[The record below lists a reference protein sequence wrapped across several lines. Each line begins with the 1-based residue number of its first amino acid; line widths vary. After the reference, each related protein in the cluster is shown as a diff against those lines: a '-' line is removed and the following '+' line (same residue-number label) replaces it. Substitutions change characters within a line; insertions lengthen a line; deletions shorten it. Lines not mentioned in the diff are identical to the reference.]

1 MKKLNNFIEKY
12 RFMLLFFIVSSILI
26 HLALFTKDI
35 LTADVLLNANYYDG
49 YSWEVSLG
57 RFGLYIFGLLK
68 GFMVFK
74 DLEIFLS
81 IILFGISSV
90 LLLDLFTIKNK
101 VVQTLSLLVISSSPI
116 VSATLLFHYCALPY
130 SFAFLCGV
138 LSIYLLANSQNKI
151 IKYLLPIFLICTS
164 LSLYQA
170 YLAVPVTLIA
180 LYSIKRIFDNKF
192 IWKDLLIPLLI
203 TLLGTIFYFILMK
216 ISLLIF
222 QVDMSS
228 YRGANSFSLSTIFDI
243 PKRIIDCYLSFYQ
256 YYFSDKIVNNGNL
269 SINIYNIFFLGI
281 ILISIILSAIK
292 NKLSWKYNLL
302 FTFLIICLPLCVN
315 VISIILPDTSL
326 QLLMSSGYLLF
337 IIFFGYLI
345 SDNKI
350 LTILGCIILILIVRG
365 YLIQDQATYQT
376 LDNTY
381 RKTYEVAN
389 DIKDEMIETNC
400 RQLMIVG
407 NLQENNLDIS
417 SLTYGFV
424 SNYPLFWEEYSNLK
438 NGWERFMKYYV
449 GYSISFVNEEQY
461 NQILNSSKFKK
472 MKSYPNSMIVD
483 NILVIKFAN

>member
-1 MKKLNNFIEKY
+1 MKKLNSFIEKY
-12 RFMLLFFIVSSILI
+12 RFILIFFIVSSMVI
-26 HLALFTKDI
+26 HLPLFTKDI

-49 YSWEVSLG
+49 YSWEISLG
-57 RFGLYIFGLLK
+57 RFGLYIFGFLK

-74 DLEIFLS
+74 ELEIFLA
-81 IILFGISSV
+81 IVLLGISSI
-90 LLLDLFTIKNK
+90 LLIDLFNIKNK
-101 VVQTLSLLVISSSPI
+101 IIQTVNLLVISSSPI

-130 SFAFLCGV
+130 SFAFLCGI
-138 LSIYLLANSQNKI
+138 LSVYLFVKSKNNI

-170 YLAVPVTLIA
+170 YLAVPVTLIV
-180 LYSIKRIFDNKF
+180 LYSIKRIFEHTF
-192 IWKDLLIPLLI
+192 SWKDLFIPLLI
-203 TLLGTIFYFILMK
+203 TLLGTIFYFIFMK

-243 PKRIIDCYLSFYQ
+243 PKRITDCYLSFYQ
-256 YYFSDKIVNNGNL
+256 YYFSDSIVTNSNL

-281 ILISIILSAIK
+281 SLISIILSAIK
-292 NKLSWKYNLL
+292 NKLSWRHNLL
-302 FTFLIICLPLCVN
+302 LTFLIICLPLCVN

-337 IIFFGYLI
+337 IVFFGYLI
-345 SDNKI
+345 TDNKI
-350 LTILGCIILILIVRG
+350 LTVFGCIILILIIRG
-365 YLIQDQATYQT
+365 YIIQSQATYQT

-381 RKTYEVAN
+381 RKTYEVAS
-389 DIKDEMIETNC
+389 DIKDEMIETNS
-400 RQLMIVG
+400 RQLMIIG
-407 NLQENNLDIS
+407 NPEENNLDIS
-417 SLTYGFV
+417 SFNYGFV
-424 SNYPLFWEEYSNLK
+424 SNYPLFWEEYSNLR

-449 GYSISFVNEEQY
+449 GYSITFVNEEQY

-472 MKSYPNSMIVD
+472 MKSYPDSMIVD

>member
-1 MKKLNNFIEKY
+1 MKKLNSFIEKY
-12 RFMLLFFIVSSILI
+12 RFMLLLFIISSILI

-49 YSWEVSLG
+49 YSWEISLG

-74 DLEIFLS
+74 ELEIFLS
-81 IILFGISSV
+81 IVLFGISSI
-90 LLLDLFTIKNK
+90 LLLDLFNIKNK
-101 VVQTLSLLVISSSPI
+101 VIQAISLLVISSSPI
-116 VSATLLFHYCALPY
+116 VSATLLFHYCSLPY
-130 SFAFLCGV
+130 SFAFLCSV
-138 LSIYLLANSQNKI
+138 LSIYLLVKSKNKI

-170 YLAVPVTLIA
+170 YLAVPVTLIV
-180 LYSIKRIFDNKF
+180 LYSIKRIFDHTF
-192 IWKDLLIPLLI
+192 SWKDLLNSLLVA
-203 TLLGTIFYFILMK
+203 LLGTILYFILMK

-256 YYFSDKIVNNGNL
+256 YYFSDKIVNNSNL

-281 ILISIILSAIK
+281 SLISIILSAIK
-292 NKLSWKYNLL
+292 NKLSWKHNLL
-302 FTFLIICLPLCVN
+302 LALLLICLPLCVN

-345 SDNKI
+345 NNHKI
-350 LTILGCIILILIVRG
+350 LTVLGCIILIFIVRG

-381 RKTYEVAN
+381 RKTYEVAS
-389 DIKDEMIETNC
+389 DIKDEMIESHC
-400 RQLMIVG
+400 SQLMIVG
-407 NLQENNLDIS
+407 NIQENNSDIS
-417 SLTYGFV
+417 SLTYGFI

-449 GYSISFVNEEQY
+449 GYPITFVDQEQY
-461 NQILNSSKFKK
+461 NKILNSSKFKK
-472 MKSYPNSMIVD
+472 MKYYPNTMKTD
-483 NILVIKFAN
+483 NVLVVKFAN